1 MTPEF
6 TPHEFT
12 TRAGLAVH
20 QLLIGYD
27 SPLHD
32 PFTFTVAPGTV
43 MAVVGPSGGGKS
55 TLLST
60 IAGITPPLSGRIT
73 IDERDITALPT
84 HERHI
89 AMVFQEPLLFPHL
102 DVRNNVAYGQR
113 RMGRS
118 RAQARHEADRLLT
131 WVGLEGLGE
140 RDVSQLSGGQAQR
153 VSLARAL
160 AAEPDALLLDE
171 PFSALDVP
179 LRSRLAQDV
188 LAIVA
193 RAGIPAIHVTHDPD
207 EAAAMAYGNPGGS
220 ILSM

>member
-1 MTPEF
+1 MT
-6 TPHEFT
+6 HEFMT
-12 TRAGLAVH
+12 STGLAAH
-20 QLLIGYD
+20 ELLIGYD
-27 SPLHD
+27 SPLHY

-55 TLLST
+55 TLLAT
-60 IAGITPPLSGRIT
+60 IAGITPPLGGRIT
-73 IDERDITALPT
+73 INDRDITSLPT
-84 HERHI
+84 HERRI

-102 DVRNNVAYGQR
+102 DVRDNVAYGQR
-113 RMGRS
+113 RMGKS
-118 RAQARHEADRLLT
+118 RAQARHEADRLLA

-160 AAEPDALLLDE
+160 AAEPDALVLDE
-171 PFSALDVP
+171 PFSALDAP

-193 RAGIPAIHVTHDPD
+193 RADIPAIHVTHDPD
-207 EAAAMAYGNPGGS
+207 EAAAMAHGNPGGS

>member
-1 MTPEF
+1 MT
-6 TPHEFT
+6 HEFMT
-12 TRAGLAVH
+12 GAGLAVSE
-20 QLLIGYD
+20 LLIGYD

-171 PFSALDVP
+171 PFSALDAP

-207 EAAAMAYGNPGGS
+207 EAATMAHGNLGGS

>member
-1 MTPEF
+1 MTHEF
-6 TPHEFT
+6 TTHEFT

-171 PFSALDVP
+171 PVSALDVP

-207 EAAAMAYGNPGGS
+207 EAAAMAHGNLGGS

>member
-1 MTPEF
+1 MTR
-6 TPHEFT
+6 EFT
-12 TRAGLAVH
+12 THKFTTRTGLAAH
-20 QLLIGYD
+20 ELLIGYD

-60 IAGITPPLSGRIT
+60 IAGITPPLGGSIT
-73 IDERDITALPT
+73 IDDRDITSLPT
-84 HERHI
+84 HERRI

-102 DVRNNVAYGQR
+102 DVRGNVAYGQR

-118 RAQARHEADRLLT
+118 RTQARHEAERLLA

-160 AAEPDALLLDE
+160 AAEPGALLLDE
-171 PFSALDVP
+171 PFSALDAP

-207 EAAAMAYGNPGGS
+207 EAAAMAHGNPGGS

>member
-1 MTPEF
+1 MTRDF
-6 TPHEFT
+6 TTHELT
-12 TRAGLAVH
+12 TRAGLAVSE
-20 QLLIGYD
+20 LLIGYD
-27 SPLHD
+27 SPLHT
-32 PFTFTVAPGTV
+32 PFTFTVSPGTV

-60 IAGITPPLSGRIT
+60 IAGITPALGGRIT
-73 IDERDITALPT
+73 IGKRDITALPT
-84 HERHI
+84 HARRI

-102 DVRNNVAYGQR
+102 NVRDNVAYGQR
-113 RMGRS
+113 RMGKS
-118 RAQARHEADRLLT
+118 RTQARHEADRLLA

-171 PFSALDVP
+171 PFSALDAP

-207 EAAAMAYGNPGGS
+207 EAAAMAHGNPGGS